1 MWNTVVISQ
10 LMLHSLWASCF
21 CVSREKKEGFH
32 FGELNKEA
40 EKGLSFP
47 NFFWN
52 GKIIKPFAL
61 RPTIHHTSE
70 SYFYHVRR
78 VLYSTSPK
86 ALVLCRGADVESCA
100 YIKLYRIALIHSMP
114 VLRSYRN
121 LSTDLPRKS
130 FDWLLYE
137 GNTGT

>member
-1 MWNTVVISQ
+1 MEYCCHIATD
-10 LMLHSLWASCF
+10 ASFFVSILFLCF
-21 CVSREKKEGFH
+21 KGKKEGFH

-61 RPTIHHTSE
+61 RPTIHYTSE